1 MRLRRPSSLGR
12 FWLWASIGVLAMFG
26 TFSPAGAIVWPVIGV
41 GIGLLATRTVTRN
54 RAVIAVVAGLAG
66 LGLAAGL
73 HSAWPLVAGLV
84 AALALPLLHTRRD
97 AVVLVSALAVS
108 LVVLLG
114 LRSANDVI
122 AVALAPALVI
132 LAALAAGRP
141 QREAAGA
148 ITGAGLALF
157 VVGAPAA
164 GIPLTIAGAVLMLAL
179 GMRRRRLAAVTT
191 T

>member
-1 MRLRRPSSLGR
+1 MTVPRPSSLGR

-26 TFSPAGAIVWPVIGV
+26 TFSSAGGIVWPVIGV
-41 GIGLLATRTVTRN
+41 GIGLLATRAVTRN
-54 RAVIAVVAGLAG
+54 RTILAVVVGLAG
-66 LGLAAGL
+66 LGLAIAMG
-73 HSAWPLVAGLV
+73 SAWPLGVGLV
-84 AALALPLLHTRRD
+84 GSLAMPLLHARRD
-97 AVVLVSALAVS
+97 AVILAGALAISLAALLAVS
-108 LVVLLG
+108 SASNVV
-114 LRSANDVI
+114 

-164 GIPLTIAGAVLMLAL
+164 GIPLTLAGAVLMLAL
-179 GMRRRRLAAVTT
+179 GMRRRRLAVTSA
-191 T
+191 

>member
-1 MRLRRPSSLGR
+1 MTLSRPSSLSR

-26 TFSPAGAIVWPVIGV
+26 TFSPVGAIVWPAIGL

-54 RAVIAVVAGLAG
+54 RTILAVVAGLAG
-66 LGLAAGL
+66 LGLAAATG
-73 HSAWPLVAGLV
+73 SAWPLVAGLV
-84 AALALPLLHTRRD
+84 TALALPLLHTRRD
-97 AVVLVSALAVS
+97 AVVLIGALAIS
-108 LVVLLG
+108 LVVLLA
-114 LRSANDVI
+114 LRSANDAI
-122 AVALAPALVI
+122 AIAIAPALVI

-164 GIPLTIAGAVLMLAL
+164 GIPLTLVGAVLMLAL
-179 GMRRRRLAAVTT
+179 GMRRRRLAVTSA
-191 T
+191 